1 MKILAV
7 DDSPTMLEILATTL
21 QEAGHAVVEAA
32 NGAEAVTRL
41 SDDIDII
48 ISDLNM
54 MVMSGFEFLKH
65 VRDSHDYMAKP
76 FIFLTTETDD
86 DLKRAAREAG
96 ATAWMVKPF
105 DPSSLL
111 NLVSRFS
118 PVM

>member
-7 DDSPTMLEILATTL
+7 DDSPTMLEILSSTL
-21 QEAGHAVVEAA
+21 NEAGYAVVEAT
-32 NGAEAVTRL
+32 NGAEAIHRL
-41 SDDIDII
+41 SDDIDLI

-54 MVMSGFEFLKH
+54 MIMSGFEFLKH
-65 VRDSHDYMAKP
+65 VRDSNEYMEKP

-111 NLVSRFS
+111 TLVSRFS
-118 PVM
+118 PAI

>member
-1 MKILAV
+1 VKILAV
-7 DDSPTMLEILATTL
+7 DDSPTMLEILTTTL
-21 QEAGHAVVEAA
+21 HEAGHAVVEAT

-41 SDDIDII
+41 ADDIDII

-65 VRDSHDYMAKP
+65 VRESRDYLGKP

-105 DPSSLL
+105 DPSKLLTLVDRFGPSL
-111 NLVSRFS
+111 
-118 PVM
+118 

>member
-7 DDSPTMLEILATTL
+7 DDSPTMLEILTSTL
-21 QEAGHAVVEAA
+21 HEAGHNVVEAT
-32 NGAEAVTRL
+32 NGAEAISRL
-41 SDDIDII
+41 SDDVDII

-65 VRDSHDYMAKP
+65 IRDSQDYMAKP

-105 DPSSLL
+105 DPPALL
-111 NLVSRFS
+111 TLVDKFS
-118 PVM
+118 PVL